1 MTIKLIAPANLLP
14 EWRNTLDKYVEN
26 YQSTRAWYEES
37 PDSGAALDDMERAEY
52 QLTQFVRKCGFSIVL
67 GLLDEI
73 ADLQEHRKAVEPVGG
88 DELDYLIWG
97 LQREG
102 FHARTL
108 AALVELRERR
118 KSDAEGSSADSLP
131 EQLSR
136 LAKQNAEDNVLMDK
150 WDRPTPKSDL
160 LQFAEKIADDVQE
173 LIKRLPDADQ
183 GGA

>member
-14 EWRNTLDKYVEN
+14 EWRNALDKYVEN

-37 PDSGAALDDMERAEY
+37 PDSGAALNDMERAEY

-73 ADLQEHRKAVEPVGG
+73 DELQEHRKAVEPVGG
-88 DELDYLIWG
+88 DELDQLIWG

-108 AALVELRERR
+108 AALIELRERR
-118 KSDAEGSSADSLP
+118 RSDAERRSADSLHD
-131 EQLSR
+131 QLSR
-136 LAKQNAEDNVLMDK
+136 LATHSAEESAQMAE
-150 WDRPTPKSDL
+150 WDRPAPKSDL
-160 LQFAEKIADDVQE
+160 RQFAEKIADDVKE

-183 GGA
+183 GGE